1 MEGGEY
7 NLEEGHKVFQLY
19 LYFISLAVFW
29 IYRYLFTIFIFLDK
43 SELFKKA
50 FKTKTTKIDTSCNMP
65 VKNIQPF
72 WKVLIFDKYISYSK
86 LISNYVSK
94 EK

>member
-7 NLEEGHKVFQLY
+7 KLEEGHKAFQLY
-19 LYFISLAVFW
+19 LYFSSSAVFW
-29 IYRYLFTIFIFLDK
+29 VYRYLFTIFIFLDR

-50 FKTKTTKIDTSCNMP
+50 FKTKTTKIDTSYNMP

-86 LISNYVSK
+86 LM
-94 EK
+94 